1 LDWWWALVSIFL
13 GLLILF
19 GTGFP
24 VAFSFLLVNILG
36 IYFFWG
42 GEAGLRQLILSI
54 YASLTNFILVPVPMF
69 FLMGE
74 IMFQSGVAMDVINAL
89 DKWLGRLPGRLS
101 LLTVASA
108 TVLSALTGVP
118 MASVA
123 LLGTSLL
130 PEMERRGYDRGMI
143 IGPIIGA
150 GGLAMLIPPSAVAV
164 LLAGIAE
171 ISVSGVLIGGIG
183 PGIILAC
190 FYSVYIIIRC
200 WLKPSLA
207 PVYDVRQVST
217 RERVRTLFIDILPL
231 TFVIFMVIGVMFL
244 GLATPTEAATSG
256 ALGSVILAACHKR
269 LTWDLI
275 KRSLIGT
282 TRLTIMVFMI
292 VAGST
297 AFCQM
302 LAFSQATK
310 GLVEL
315 LTGLPLSPILIVMV
329 MQLIL
334 LIMGCLMDLFSIM
347 MITIP
352 IFFPI
357 IKALGLNPLW
367 FGILF
372 LLNMEIA
379 PQTPPFGMELF
390 VMKGVAPQDVS
401 MVDIWRAAVPF
412 ILMEI
417 LLLWLMIIFPD
428 IALWLPSLVKGRSL

>member
-1 LDWWWALVSIFL
+1 LDWWWALAFIFGSL
-13 GLLILF
+13 IILF
-19 GTGFP
+19 STGFP
-24 VAFSFLLVNILG
+24 VAFSFLLINIVG
-36 IYFFWG
+36 IFFFWG
-42 GEAGLRQLILSI
+42 GEPGLRQLILSI

-101 LLTVASA
+101 LLTVASS

-123 LLGTSLL
+123 LLGTTLM
-130 PEMERRGYDRGMI
+130 PEMEKRGYHRNLI

-150 GGLAMLIPPSAVAV
+150 GGLAMLIPPSAIAV

-183 PGIILAC
+183 PGIILAG
-190 FYSVYIIIRC
+190 FYSIYIIIRC
-200 WLKPSLA
+200 WLNPSLA
-207 PVYDVRQVST
+207 PTYDVSHVLT
-217 RERVRTLFIDILPL
+217 REKVRAFLIDILPL

-244 GLATPTEAATSG
+244 GVATPTEAATSG
-256 ALGSVILAACHKR
+256 ALGSIILAACRRR
-269 LTWDLI
+269 LTWGVI

-282 TRLTIMVFMI
+282 TRLTVMVFMI

-302 LAFSQATK
+302 LAFSQASK
-310 GLVEL
+310 GLVQL
-315 LTGLPLSPILIVMV
+315 MTGLPLSPILIVMT
-329 MQLIL
+329 MQFIL
-334 LIMGCLMDLFSIM
+334 LVMGCFMDLYSIM

-357 IKALGLNPLW
+357 IKAVGLDPLW

-379 PQTPPFGMELF
+379 PQTPPFGLELF
-390 VMKGVAPQDVS
+390 VMKGVAPKDVT
-401 MVDIWRAAVPF
+401 MADIWRAASPF
-412 ILMEI
+412 VLIEI
-417 LLLWLMIIFPD
+417 FLLWLMIIFPD
-428 IALWLPSLVKGRSL
+428 IALWLPSLVKA

>member
-1 LDWWWALVSIFL
+1 M
-13 GLLILF
+13 F
-19 GTGFP
+19 GVGFP
-24 VAFSFLLVNILG
+24 VAFSFLLINVVG
-36 IYFFWG
+36 IFFFWG
-42 GEAGLRQLILSI
+42 GEPGLRQLILSM

-123 LLGTSLL
+123 LLGTTLL
-130 PEMERRGYDRGMI
+130 PEMEKRGYHRNLI

-150 GGLAMLIPPSAVAV
+150 GGLAMLIPPSAIAV

-171 ISVSGVLIGGIG
+171 ISVSGTLIGGIG
-183 PGIILAC
+183 PGIILAG
-190 FYSVYIIIRC
+190 FYSIYIIVRSV
-200 WLKPSLA
+200 LNPSLA
-207 PVYDVRQVST
+207 PAYDVSRVPM
-217 RERVRTLFIDILPL
+217 REKVRAFLVHILPL
-231 TFVIFMVIGVMFL
+231 SFVIFMVIGVMFL

-256 ALGSVILAACHKR
+256 ALGAFILAACHKR

-275 KRSLIGT
+275 KKSVIGT

-310 GLVEL
+310 GLVEII
-315 LTGLPLSPILIVMV
+315 TGLPLSPIVVVIT

-334 LIMGCLMDLFSIM
+334 LVMGCLMDLFSIM

-357 IKALGLNPLW
+357 IKALGFDPLW

-379 PQTPPFGMELF
+379 PQTPPFGLELF
-390 VMKGVAPQDVS
+390 VMKGVAPKDVT
-401 MVDIWRAAVPF
+401 MGDICRAAFPF
-412 ILMEI
+412 ILIEI
-417 LLLWLMIIFPD
+417 LVLALMLVFPD
-428 IALWLPSLVKGRSL
+428 IALWLPGLVKAAGG